1 MFFQHF
7 VENKYLSILIN
18 KIRTFK
24 YADHIVKPIF
34 RGLEYLLKGLG
45 GDEKGKGIDNREEQ
59 FIYLLVMINKEGFVT
74 ENYQFSEVED
84 WAYYAHFMKLLIRIV
99 NQADRA

>member
-1 MFFQHF
+1 
-7 VENKYLSILIN
+7 
-18 KIRTFK
+18 
-24 YADHIVKPIF
+24 
-34 RGLEYLLKGLG
+34 
-45 GDEKGKGIDNREEQ
+45 
-59 FIYLLVMINKEGFVT
+59 MINKEGFVT